1 MIMKKRYL
9 KPETE
14 VVEAELQQ
22 MVALSL
28 FLDEPANSSD
38 ALGRGMEDFEEKDNR
53 KGQNIWDDEE
63 DLGW

>member
-14 VVEAELQQ
+14 FVEAELQQ
-22 MVALSL
+22 MIALSL
-28 FLDEPANSSD
+28 YLDEPANSSD

>member
-22 MVALSL
+22 MVALSWT
-28 FLDEPANSSD
+28 DEPANSSD